1 MHASEADWDLPYER
15 LSLPTLVITGL
26 QDRIFLDRDDLDSF
40 FARLPEGQRIEFS
53 KAGHLIP
60 AERPETLTNA
70 LLSFTGDL

>member
-1 MHASEADWDLPYER
+1 MPASPRFY
-15 LSLPTLVITGL
+15 
-26 QDRIFLDRDDLDSF
+26 IFLDRNDLDTL
-40 FARLPEGQRIEFS
+40 FARLPEGQRMEFS